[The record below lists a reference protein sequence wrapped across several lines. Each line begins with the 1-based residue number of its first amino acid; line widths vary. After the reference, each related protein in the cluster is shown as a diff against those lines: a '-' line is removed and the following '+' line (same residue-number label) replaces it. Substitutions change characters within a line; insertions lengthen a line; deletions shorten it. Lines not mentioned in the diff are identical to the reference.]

1 METTLASIPAPA
13 YDPRALD
20 AFTGGDPG
28 IAREIYVD
36 FIKLGKVDLDAAR
49 AALSGRDATALARA
63 AHRIKGSARMI
74 GAMPASE
81 AASAVESA
89 AREGDW
95 AAADAGMPVFEQ
107 SLGELF
113 SVLEAAYPASAS

>member
-1 METTLASIPAPA
+1 METTPNAAAAPA

-36 FIKLGKVDLDAAR
+36 FVKLGKVDLLAAR
-49 AALSGRDATALARA
+49 EALAALDATAFARA

-74 GAMPASE
+74 GALPGSE
-81 AASAVESA
+81 AAGAVESA
-89 AREGDW
+89 ARKGDW
-95 AAADAGMPVFEQ
+95 AAVESGMPAFEQ
-107 SLGELF
+107 SLAELF
-113 SVLEAAYPASAS
+113 SALEAAYPAAA

>member
-1 METTLASIPAPA
+1 MDTTLNPKTAHA

-28 IAREIYVD
+28 IAHEIYVD
-36 FIKLGKVDLDAAR
+36 FVKLGKVDLDAAR

-81 AASAVESA
+81 AAAAVEA
-89 AREGDW
+89 ATREGDW
-95 AAADAGMPVFEQ
+95 AAADTGMPVFEQ

-113 SVLEAAYPASAS
+113 SVLEAAYPAAA

>member
-1 METTLASIPAPA
+1 MDTTTNPIEAPA

-20 AFTGGDPG
+20 AFTGGDPV

-36 FIKLGKVDLDAAR
+36 FVKLGRVDLDAAR
-49 AALSGRDATALARA
+49 AALAALDATAFARA

-74 GAMPASE
+74 GAMPGSE

-89 AREGDW
+89 ARNCDW
-95 AAADAGMPVFEQ
+95 AGVEAGMPAFEA
-107 SLGELF
+107 SLAELF
-113 SVLEAAYPASAS
+113 ALLESAYPSAA